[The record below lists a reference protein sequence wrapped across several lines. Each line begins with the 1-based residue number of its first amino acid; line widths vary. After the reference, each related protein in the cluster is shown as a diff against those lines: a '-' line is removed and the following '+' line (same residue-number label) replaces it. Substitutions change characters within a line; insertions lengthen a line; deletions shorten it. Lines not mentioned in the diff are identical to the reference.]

1 MADGGGTH
9 DERQS
14 AAPRGVL
21 GRIERAWRGRVRPW
35 LAGGRVTIEPYVGYG
50 RDRTLRARGRV
61 LVDPGITPALP
72 GQRALATLRAV
83 LRRFRSAEVP
93 GARVEVHLVAAGEDA
108 PRARAEATS
117 NDEGYLDVRLTSD
130 RPLDPGW
137 HELRFELHAPAP
149 RDGSVRTVTGW
160 ALVPDPQAPLAVLS
174 DLDDTVLITGATSL
188 REVLVRTLLHDVHER
203 EVVPGTPE
211 FYRALADRGAPLIY
225 VSSSP
230 WNLHTPIVR
239 LLELNGLPRGPLILR
254 DWGFGGERG
263 HAGHKTSEIERVL
276 ADLPGVPFL
285 LLGDSG
291 QQDPEIYAALARR
304 YPERVAGVIV
314 RHVGTLARAE
324 EVRGLADGAGA
335 PFYLVA
341 DLAEAARV
349 AERHG
354 WIAADGRRASE
365 AAVRDAIP
373 PTGSGRDRG

>member
-1 MADGGGTH
+1 MADGDG
-9 DERQS
+9 ERDARNS
-14 AAPRGVL
+14 APTRGIL
-21 GRIERAWRGRVRPW
+21 RRIERTWRRRVRPW
-35 LAGGRVTIEPYVGYG
+35 LAGGRVTVEPYLGYG
-50 RDRTLRARGRV
+50 RGRTLRARGRV
-61 LVDPGITPALP
+61 LVDPGIVPARP
-72 GQRALATLRAV
+72 GQPALATLRAAV
-83 LRRFRSAEVP
+83 RRFRSAEIP
-93 GARVEVHLVAAGEDA
+93 GARVEVQLVAPGADG

-117 NDEGYLDVRLTSD
+117 DEEGYLDVRLTSD

-137 HELRFELHAPAP
+137 HELRFELHEPAP
-149 RDGSVRTVTGW
+149 RDGSVRSVTGW
-160 ALVPDPQAPLAVLS
+160 ALVPDPEAPLAVLS
-174 DLDDTVLITGATSL
+174 DLDDTVLITGATRL

-230 WNLHTPIVR
+230 WNLHAPIAR

-304 YPERVAGVIV
+304 HPDRVAGVIL
-314 RHVGTLARAE
+314 RHVGDVARAE

-335 PFYLVA
+335 PFHLVT
-341 DLAEAARV
+341 DFAEVAQV

-354 WIAADGRRASE
+354 WIGADDRRACE

-373 PTGSGRDRG
+373 PTAPDRGRG

>member
-1 MADGGGTH
+1 MAVGGG
-9 DERQS
+9 EPNEPPS
-14 AAPRGVL
+14 APARGVL
-21 GRIERAWRGRVRPW
+21 GRLERAWRGRVRPW
-35 LAGGRVTIEPYVGYG
+35 LAGGRVTIEPYLGYG
-50 RDRTLRARGRV
+50 RERTLRARGRV
-61 LVDPGITPALP
+61 LVDPGIAPARP
-72 GQRALATLRAV
+72 GQTALATLRAAV
-83 LRRFRSAEVP
+83 RRFRSAEVP
-93 GARVEVHLVAAGEDA
+93 GARVEVDLVAEGTDA

-117 NDEGYLDVRLTSD
+117 DGEGYLDVRLTSD
-130 RPLDPGW
+130 RPLEPGW
-137 HELRFELHAPAP
+137 HELRFELHEPAA
-149 RDGSVRTVTGW
+149 RDGAVRSVTGW
-160 ALVPDPQAPLAVLS
+160 ALVADPEAPLAVLS
-174 DLDDTVLITGATSL
+174 DLDDTVLITGATRP

-211 FYRALADRGAPLIY
+211 FYRALAGRGAPMIY

-230 WNLHTPIVR
+230 WNLHAPIAR

-304 YPERVAGVIV
+304 HPDRVAGVIL
-314 RHVGTLARAE
+314 RHVGTPARAE
-324 EVRGLADGAGA
+324 EVRGLGDGAAA
-335 PFYLVA
+335 PFHLVP
-341 DLAEAARV
+341 DLAEAARL

-354 WIAADGRRASE
+354 WIGADDRRACE

-373 PTGSGRDRG
+373 PTAPGGGRG

>member
-1 MADGGGTH
+1 MADGDGER
-9 DERQS
+9 DERPG
-14 AAPRGVL
+14 APPRGVL
-21 GRIERAWRGRVRPW
+21 RRIERAWRGRVRPW
-35 LAGGRVTIEPYVGYG
+35 LAGGRVTIEPYLGYG
-50 RDRTLRARGRV
+50 RERTVRARGRV
-61 LVDPGITPALP
+61 LVDPGIEPARP
-72 GQRALATLRAV
+72 GQRAFATLRAAV
-83 LRRFRSAEVP
+83 RRFRSAEVP
-93 GARVEVHLVAAGEDA
+93 GARVEVHLVAEGANA

-117 NDEGYLDVRLTSD
+117 DEEGYLDVRLSSD

-137 HELRFELHAPAP
+137 HELRFELHAPVP
-149 RDGSVRTVTGW
+149 RGGSVRAVTGW
-160 ALVPDPQAPLAVLS
+160 ALVPDPEAPLAVIS
-174 DLDDTVLITGATSL
+174 DLDDTVLITGATRI

-211 FYRALADRGAPLIY
+211 FYRALAGRGAPLIY

-230 WNLHTPIVR
+230 WNLHAPIAR

-263 HAGHKTSEIERVL
+263 HAGHKTSEIARVL

-291 QQDPEIYAALARR
+291 QQDPEIYAELARR
-304 YPERVAGVIV
+304 HPDRVAGVIL

-324 EVRGLADGAGA
+324 QVRGLADGAGA
-335 PFYLVA
+335 PFHLVA

-354 WIAADGRRASE
+354 WIGTDDRRACE

-373 PTGSGRDRG
+373 PTAVGRGHG